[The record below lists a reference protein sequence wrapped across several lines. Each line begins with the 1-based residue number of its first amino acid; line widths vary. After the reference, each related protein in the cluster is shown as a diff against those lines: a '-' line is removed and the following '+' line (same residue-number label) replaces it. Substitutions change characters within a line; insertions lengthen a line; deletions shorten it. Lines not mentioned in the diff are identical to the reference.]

1 MQNDDDV
8 KLLRRGYHAL
18 SCLIMH
24 VAGHYNL
31 REDKYDE
38 YFDVLTAILE
48 LANNE
53 RYRLR
58 TWKENR

>member
-1 MQNDDDV
+1 MSDDV

-18 SCLIMH
+18 SMLTMH
-24 VAGHYNL
+24 VSGSVNL
-31 REDKYDE
+31 REDKFDE
-38 YFDVLTAILE
+38 YFDILTAILE

-58 TWKENR
+58 AWKPESL